1 MTIGRTISH
10 YKITEKIGEG
20 GMGVVYKAEDTK
32 LGRSVALK
40 FLAVHLLQDAESRKR
55 FVREAKAAAALNHP
69 NICTVYEIDEAE
81 GETFISMAFLDGVSL
96 DKKIEAAPLKLP
108 DALDIAV
115 QTAQGLRAAH
125 GKPIVHRDIKPAN
138 LMVGESNGSRRHVTI
153 MDFGLAQLADQ
164 SKLTQKDTTLG
175 TAAYMSPEQTQGLKL
190 DHRTDI
196 WALGVVL
203 YEMVT
208 GQLPFQGHYKQA
220 ILYSIMHEEPEP
232 LTALRTGVPMELEW
246 IVGKCLAK
254 DAAKRYQSAADLIVD
269 LETLQEKLKSGK
281 SMILRT
287 VGAGQAESLSLPA
300 TGAVAA
306 GNPALAGKDARP
318 TPSVPNVEGSGTGS
332 SASPGQADSLSLRET
347 GRWKWPALAAA
358 IALAAFLAGLSLN
371 PPTPPEPPTVRRFSF
386 VPESLYD
393 EFQYRRA
400 AISPNGRHIVYV
412 SGEQPTRLWLRDIDR
427 EEPRPLDG
435 TEGAIYG
442 PFWSPDSRFIGFA
455 TGRELKRIA
464 VQGGPPVTLCDLAG
478 PTYDGG
484 AWRPDGGGI
493 VFSTGGSSPML
504 HEVPA
509 RGGVPKL
516 LFEPLKSEKGPG
528 NQTSHFLPAEAA
540 APAILFDFGNRHDR
554 DVALKNLETGEVQV
568 LTEGSGGMYSPTG
581 HILYQTAPTDG
592 GLWALPF
599 SLETLKVTGAAFP
612 IAQNVGG
619 RKPGG

>member
-40 FLAVHLLQDAESRKR
+40 FLAAHLLQDAESRKR

-96 DKKIEAAPLKLP
+96 DKKIETAPLKLP

-175 TAAYMSPEQTQGLKL
+175 TAAYMSPEQTQGVEL

-208 GQLPFQGHYKQA
+208 GRLPFQGHYKQA

-254 DAAKRYQSAADLIVD
+254 DAAKRYQSAAELIVD

-281 SMILRT
+281 SAILKT
-287 VGAGQAESLSLPA
+287 AGPDVPVETGAAVGTGTPAGPSEATTKSAESETSTTAPRQL
-300 TGAVAA
+300 
-306 GNPALAGKDARP
+306 KK
-318 TPSVPNVEGSGTGS
+318 PSP
-332 SASPGQADSLSLRET
+332 
-347 GRWKWPALAAA
+347 WKWPALAAA
-358 IALAAFLAGLSLN
+358 IALAAFLAGLSLRLT
-371 PPTPPEPPTVRRFSF
+371 TPSEPATVRRFSF
-386 VPESLYD
+386 TPESLYD

-400 AISPNGRHIVYV
+400 AISPNGKHIVYV
-412 SGEQPTRLWLRDIDR
+412 SGEQPTRLWIRDVDR

-435 TEGAIYG
+435 TEGA
-442 PFWSPDSRFIGFA
+442 R
-455 TGRELKRIA
+455 RA
-464 VQGGPPVTLCDLAG
+464 VL
-478 PTYDGG
+478 
-484 AWRPDGGGI
+484 
-493 VFSTGGSSPML
+493 
-504 HEVPA
+504 
-509 RGGVPKL
+509 
-516 LFEPLKSEKGPG
+516 
-528 NQTSHFLPAEAA
+528 
-540 APAILFDFGNRHDR
+540 
-554 DVALKNLETGEVQV
+554 VA
-568 LTEGSGGMYSPTG
+568 
-581 HILYQTAPTDG
+581 
-592 GLWALPF
+592 
-599 SLETLKVTGAAFP
+599 
-612 IAQNVGG
+612 
-619 RKPGG
+619 